1 MNMNAGLCKI
11 DGSHQA
17 GGLPVRDGADYDEV
31 LTSFLNGLDIMETSR
46 ETYRWGLVRFFKWIR
61 SSGRSLETL
70 SPADILSFKNSL
82 MKEKLSPL
90 TIGGYVTAVR
100 MFYSWTETSLLYP
113 NIARSVRPPRG
124 RKGFR
129 KCALSP
135 QESASLL
142 DYLKERSLRDYA
154 IVNLILRTGLR
165 TIEVSRADIGD
176 VVRKRGKRVLKVWG
190 KGADEKDA
198 YVILGQPVWGPIQEY
213 LGQRKASSKTDPLFV
228 TEGKGHK
235 GVRMAPRSIQYLCK
249 EALKAI
255 GLDGHEYSAHSLRHT
270 TGVLILKNGGDWKDV
285 QRVLRHASPATSQI
299 YTASIEEEMRLDSNP
314 EGLLDDAI

>member
-1 MNMNAGLCKI
+1 MNAGLCKI
-11 DGSHQA
+11 ECSHQA

-70 SPADILSFKNSL
+70 SPADIMSFKNSL

>member
-1 MNMNAGLCKI
+1 MI
-11 DGSHQA
+11 EGSHQA

-70 SPADILSFKNSL
+70 SPADIMSFKNSL

-154 IVNLILRTGLR
+154 IVNLLLRTGLR